1 MCVSRR
7 QQLLRPEALDTPSKA
22 AKKTSQDNSIEP
34 AGRTGRFITPLLPFL
49 LVGAGVVHGG
59 LQEELMSSLGG
70 QTPLIITS
78 FEFACCATLSVCW
91 LLVNKLS
98 FDVPRRQLFEISV
111 LVLAS
116 LVAGNT
122 ALRWVS
128 YPVKVVL
135 KSTKLIPTMAIGA
148 VLLRKRYTAA
158 DWCAPRSTR
167 RHASSP
173 RTSSAHLLVHTRAA
187 VVRRSCCA
195 SGSSGS
201 R

>member
-1 MCVSRR
+1 MCVSPR
-7 QQLLRPEALDTPSKA
+7 QQLLHPETLDAQARLIKPTQSKPSP
-22 AKKTSQDNSIEP
+22 P
-34 AGRTGRFITPLLPFL
+34 ATKGGSLITPLLPFL
-49 LVGAGVVHGG
+49 MISAGVVHGG

-98 FDVPRRQLFEISV
+98 FNVPRWQLFQISV

-158 DWCAPRSTR
+158 DWCAC
-167 RHASSP
+167 
-173 RTSSAHLLVHTRAA
+173 RTS
-187 VVRRSCCA
+187 
-195 SGSSGS
+195 
-201 R
+201 